1 MPAGTLP
8 AQRGPRST
16 ARGPFIS
23 GRYSYSISIPARVCD
38 PPRPT
43 ARGYVHQG
51 RPPGRAAHGP
61 PGATRAQ
68 LDGHQEN
75 RIKAHGPRPGA
86 GLRAQSTQLRE
97 LWPPARAPPGR
108 SSRARPGG
116 HQAPA
121 TAHATRTTAHGPRP
135 TGHDT
140 AHHGPGITGHG
151 PRAWFATL
159 RRPRRRNAVQWPGGQ
174 AWRGFA
180 RRDTR
185 RQYTSGPFQIKKHAA
200 PGIQA

>member
-86 GLRAQSTQLRE
+86 GLRARLSKTRE
-97 LWPPARAPPGR
+97 LRPTARAPPGR

-121 TAHATRTTAHGPRP
+121 TAHATRTTAHGPPATIRP
-135 TGHDT
+135 TTGQGSRAT
-140 AHHGPGITGHG
+140 GPVPGLRHCGG
-151 PRAWFATL
+151 RADVM
-159 RRPRRRNAVQWPGGQ
+159 RCNG
-174 AWRGFA
+174 
-180 RRDTR
+180 
-185 RQYTSGPFQIKKHAA
+185 HAA
-200 PGIQA
+200 RPGAGLRVEIRGASTLPARFK